1 MIEISNLSKSFD
13 GVEVLNIPQLSV
25 SAGELVGIVGNNGA
39 GKTTLFRLCLDLLN
53 GETGHVEIERE
64 DVSQTETWK
73 NFVGSFLDERFL
85 IDFLT
90 PEEYFYFIGE
100 LYGKSKAETD
110 EILLDFRQFMNNE
123 ILGKK
128 KYIEKYSKGNKQ
140 KVGIIGAM
148 LMRPRLLILDEPFNF
163 LDPSSQIEMKN
174 LLQKY
179 NTEFGTTVLLS
190 SHNIQYVADIC
201 NRIIIIEN
209 GKVVRDEIGA
219 TPTIKEELE
228 KYFENRY
235 YNQPSNE

>member
-1 MIEISNLSKSFD
+1 MLEINNLSKSFD
-13 GVEVLNIPQLSV
+13 DVEVLNIPQLNV
-25 SAGELVGIVGNNGA
+25 NAGELVGIVGNNGA
-39 GKTTLFRLCLDLLN
+39 GKTTLFRLCLDLLK
-53 GETGHVEIERE
+53 GEIGNVKIENE
-64 DVSQTETWK
+64 DVAQTELWK

-90 PEEYFYFIGE
+90 PEEYFYLIGE

-140 KVGIIGAM
+140 KIGIIGAM

-179 NTEFGTTVLLS
+179 NTEFGTTILLS

-201 NRIIIIEN
+201 NRIIIIES
-209 GKVVRDEIGA
+209 GKIVRDEIGA
-219 TPTIKEELE
+219 TPAIREELE
-228 KYFENRY
+228 KYFENR
-235 YNQPSNE
+235 SI